1 METKRFMTGLGIGM
15 AAGATLSMV
24 VMPRARRNE
33 GRKMVSRAL
42 KNMGDVIDDVSAV
55 FGR

>member
-1 METKRFMTGLGIGM
+1 MDMNRFWMGMGIGM